1 MLDIANAKVRR
12 TANGSF
18 DQTVFGEDPTVKRL
32 TEELS
37 EARHKCVLRK
47 KVIILDEFRIA
58 VEEFTLAFKETPSLV
73 LMSYDDVHYLVEA
86 YNAEGERLD
95 ESRPYLSVYA
105 DTKIVDGIEV
115 KQGCDMKSGKI
126 CLSRSEFP

>member
-12 TANGSF
+12 TANGTF

-32 TEELS
+32 TDELS

-47 KVIILDEFRIA
+47 KAIILSEFRDAVSDFIIA
-58 VEEFTLAFKETPSLV
+58 FGDKPTLV

-86 YNAEGERLD
+86 YNNEGERLD